1 MSRRTKIVVT
11 LGPATGGQDAIERL
25 IKAGVNVV
33 RLNFSHGTH
42 EEHATRLNLVR
53 ETSQRLDHPVTILQ
67 DLQGPKIRTGEI
79 EGGGATLEQGAS
91 LKLTTEPVVGDKDRI
106 SVDFADLP
114 NSVRP
119 GGRILLDDGNL
130 ELTVISVGDKQV
142 DTKVVLGGVL
152 KSHKGVNLPGAKL
165 NIPAFTEKDDSDLA
179 FGLEQ
184 QVDAIAMSFVR
195 TPADVSRVRQKIA
208 ELNPECKSTPIIA
221 KLERPEALDNLS
233 EIVKVADGVMV
244 ARGDLGVEMSPEA
257 VPIAQKQII
266 ETANQHAK
274 VVITATQM
282 LDSMISKPRPT
293 RAEATDVANAIFDG
307 SDAVMLSG
315 ETAVGK
321 YPIQAVKTMDAI
333 ICEAESRLKKWGH
346 WGGQLGEAASEEIE
360 LRGSTHDDALS
371 ITRAARE
378 LADDRNVAA
387 IAVFTQTGRTAQLMA
402 KARPEA
408 PILAFT
414 PSKSTYRQL
423 PLLWGVTPHL
433 VPFADTLEAMLE
445 VVEKT
450 IVAETP
456 IQPGQQVV
464 LISGFPV
471 GAMRPPNLAILHTI
485 GQRLHQIIP

>member
-11 LGPATGGQDAIERL
+11 LGPASGERNVIEKL
-25 IKAGVNVV
+25 VKAGVNVV
-33 RLNFSHGTH
+33 RLNFSHGKH
-42 EEHATRLNLVR
+42 EEHAARLKLVR
-53 ETSQRLDHPVTILQ
+53 EISQRLNHPVTILQ
-67 DLQGPKIRTGEI
+67 DLQGPKIRTGELQ
-79 EGGGATLEQGAS
+79 GDTVTLEQGAS
-91 LKLTTEPVVGDKDRI
+91 LTLTTEHIIGDSHRI

-130 ELTVISVGDKQV
+130 ELAVVSVHDKQV
-142 DTKVVLGGVL
+142 ETKVILGGIL
-152 KSHKGVNLPGAKL
+152 KSHKGVNLPGAIL
-165 NIPAFTEKDDSDLA
+165 NIPAFTEKDESDLA

-184 QVDAIAMSFVR
+184 QVDAVAMSFVR
-195 TPADVSRVRQKIA
+195 TPADVTGVRQKIA
-208 ELNPECKSTPIIA
+208 QLSPEQKSIPIIA

-233 EIVKVADGVMV
+233 EIIKVADGVMV
-244 ARGDLGVEMSPEA
+244 ARGDLGVEMSPET

-315 ETAVGK
+315 ETAVGR
-321 YPIQAVKTMDAI
+321 YPIQAVKMMDAI
-333 ICEAESRLKKWGH
+333 ICEAESRLRKWGH
-346 WGGQLGEAASEEIE
+346 WSGQLGEAASEKIE
-360 LRGSTHDDALS
+360 LSGTTHDDALS
-371 ITRAARE
+371 ITRAVRE
-378 LADDRNVAA
+378 LADDRNVAG

-433 VPFADTLEAMLE
+433 VPYADTLEAMLE
-445 VVEKT
+445 VVERT

-485 GQRLHQIIP
+485 GESFH

>member
-11 LGPATGGQDAIERL
+11 LGPASGDQDAIERL
-25 IKAGVNVV
+25 IRAGVNVV

-42 EEHATRLNLVR
+42 EEHATRLKLVR

-67 DLQGPKIRTGEI
+67 DLQGPKIRTGEL
-79 EGGGATLEQGAS
+79 EAGSVNLEQGAS
-91 LKLTTEPVVGDKDRI
+91 LKLTTEPILGDKDRI
-106 SVDFADLP
+106 SVDFAELP

-119 GGRILLDDGNL
+119 GSRILLDDGNL
-130 ELTVISVGDKQV
+130 ELAVVTVSGKQV
-142 DTKVVLGGVL
+142 ETKVVLGGVL

-165 NIPAFTEKDDSDLA
+165 NIPAFTEKDESDLA

-195 TPADVSRVRQKIA
+195 TPADVTGVQQKIE
-208 ELNPECKSTPIIA
+208 ELNPERKGIPIIA

-233 EIVKVADGVMV
+233 EIIKVADGVMV

-321 YPIQAVKTMDAI
+321 FPVQAVKTMDAI
-333 ICEAESRLKKWGH
+333 ICEAESKLRKWGH

-360 LRGSTHDDALS
+360 LKGTTHDDALS

-414 PSKSTYRQL
+414 PSNSTYRQL

-433 VPFADTLEAMLE
+433 VPYADTLEAMLE

-456 IQPGQQVV
+456 IRPGQQVV

-485 GQRLHQIIP
+485 GESFH